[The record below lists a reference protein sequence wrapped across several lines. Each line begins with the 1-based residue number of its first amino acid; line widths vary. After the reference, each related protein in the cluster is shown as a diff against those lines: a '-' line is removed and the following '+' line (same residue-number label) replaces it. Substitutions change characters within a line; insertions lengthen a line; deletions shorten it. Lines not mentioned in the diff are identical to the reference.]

1 MIAKSEAAREVDA
14 FGKRWGMPHL
24 DLAKHA
30 AFPLAIAPD
39 LVYRLWATFRTDVT
53 GRPLDVAWIA
63 VADLLLSPLCSE
75 VGHELFEMRPAI
87 QRELLS
93 RLQNDARFGHRRFA
107 ELAAFVA
114 SYYANQLRS
123 YHIGDREFAEDQR
136 WFARKIAIAYVDP
149 SGAVNELA
157 NEDPDDPRK
166 LRVIGI
172 ASRLPPGVLQASARA
187 ASPKSPTAP
196 SAAPPEGAGERG
208 QFLPLNFAQS
218 EALTEELRKPIE
230 ETISK
235 YRRYLKG
242 IGYHSEQDQV
252 TVLID
257 PSLHDNAYYLPKLN
271 QIVMA
276 REFALDPDAI
286 LREYTHHVLSYTKR
300 DTDEPPWTSIA
311 SGLADYLPCSF
322 NNKPTFAEK
331 VALLFSHTSSHGYV
345 RNLENIRRFDELKPG
360 ALQQDAG
367 EVWGGA
373 FWALRTRLGSE
384 FIDPILFSAWSSWE
398 IAQDSPESFVGF
410 ARSLVSAAAS
420 ASAPQG
426 ETAESE
432 VRATFERRGL
442 SLALG
447 GQTSHPDVGGDH
459 ESGVETDEALGDHI
473 RVGDVLS
480 AHGRLDDALS
490 AYRAGLAVAERL
502 AAADPSNTGWQ
513 RDLSVSQGK
522 LGDVLSAQGR
532 LDDALSAYRAGLAI
546 RERLAAA
553 DPSNAGWQ
561 RDLSVSQNKVGDVL
575 SAQGRLDDALSAYR
589 AGLAIAE
596 RLAAADP
603 SNAGWQRDLFIS
615 YEKLG
620 LVEERKQNPKDA
632 APYYAEAAKI
642 IRQLAPRDPSNAQW
656 QRDLARIEE
665 RLATVSV
672 PSASDDQQKSG
683 RRSGLWSWLKR

>member
-30 AFPLAIAPD
+30 AFPLAIVPD

-53 GRPLDVAWIA
+53 GRPLGVAWIA

-75 VGHELFEMRPAI
+75 VGHELFEMPPAI

-114 SYYANQLRS
+114 SYYSNQLRS

-157 NEDPDDPRK
+157 NEDPDDPSKR
-166 LRVIGI
+166 RVIGI

-187 ASPKSPTAP
+187 ASPNSPTAP
-196 SAAPPEGAGERG
+196 SAAPAEGAGERG

-235 YRRYLKG
+235 YRQYLKG

-257 PSLHDNAYYLPKLN
+257 PSLHGNAYYLPKLN

-276 REFALDPDAI
+276 QEFALDPDAI

-447 GQTSHPDVGGDH
+447 GQTSHPDVGGDR

-480 AHGRLDDALS
+480 AQGRLDDALS
-490 AYRAGLAVAERL
+490 AYRAGLAIAERL
-502 AAADPSNTGWQ
+502 SAADPSNAGWQ
-513 RDLSVSQGK
+513 RDLSVSQNRV
-522 LGDVLSAQGR
+522 GDVLSAQGR

-561 RDLSVSQNKVGDVL
+561 RDL
-575 SAQGRLDDALSAYR
+575 
-589 AGLAIAE
+589 
-596 RLAAADP
+596 
-603 SNAGWQRDLFIS
+603 FIS

-632 APYYAEAAKI
+632 AAYYAEAAKI
-642 IRQLAPRDPSNAQW
+642 IRRLAPRDPSNARW
-656 QRDLARIEE
+656 QRDLIRIKE

-672 PSASDDQQKSG
+672 ASASNDREKSG
-683 RRSGLWSWLKR
+683 RWSGLWSWLKR